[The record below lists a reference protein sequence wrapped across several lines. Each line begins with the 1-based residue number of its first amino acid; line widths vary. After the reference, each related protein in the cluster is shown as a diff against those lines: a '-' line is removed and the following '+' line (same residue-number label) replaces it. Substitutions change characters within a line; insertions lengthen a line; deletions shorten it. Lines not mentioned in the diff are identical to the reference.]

1 MHNIRMN
8 AKIKNLKKI
17 TLTLFLALITMF
29 ILPLKAFAYVDWP
42 ENVNVLSE
50 GAILMDAD
58 SGAVIY
64 GKNMHEH
71 YYPASITKILTAL
84 IVVENCNLDD
94 TVTFSRNA
102 VYNVESG
109 SSSAGID
116 VGDTL
121 TVRDCLYA
129 MLLQSAN
136 EAANALAEHTAGSID
151 AFAKM
156 MNDKAA
162 SLGCKDS
169 HFANPSGLNDPEH
182 YTSAYDYA
190 LISRAA
196 FKNPTVTEID
206 SATYYNLPPTSRVP
220 TGQTL
225 YSHHSMLRKN
235 SGNYY
240 KNAICGKTGYTTLA
254 GNTLVTYART
264 DKIGLITVVLNGN
277 KTHYIDTQSLLDFG
291 FANFKDIKLKS
302 SSIGTSFKSN
312 LTLIP
317 NFNEYTIEPDD
328 NASVTL
334 PNDAD
339 IADVASTMDFE
350 QTSGLSANALCKI
363 DYTYNGRPIGSV
375 DILANKNAN
384 YETVANKMTS
394 EIASTSPNDPNHTN
408 TVNNKTQSFSNVM
421 LSISK
426 KSIIIVSG
434 TIGLILLLIIIISV
448 RVHIAKKKN
457 DLSDREIRIYGLLK
471 NGWSASDCGISE
483 DEAKYIIEKH

>member
-196 FKNPTVTEID
+196 FKNPTVPEI
-206 SATYYNLPPTSRVP
+206 
-220 TGQTL
+220 
-225 YSHHSMLRKN
+225 
-235 SGNYY
+235 
-240 KNAICGKTGYTTLA
+240 
-254 GNTLVTYART
+254 
-264 DKIGLITVVLNGN
+264 
-277 KTHYIDTQSLLDFG
+277 
-291 FANFKDIKLKS
+291 
-302 SSIGTSFKSN
+302 
-312 LTLIP
+312 
-317 NFNEYTIEPDD
+317 
-328 NASVTL
+328 
-334 PNDAD
+334 
-339 IADVASTMDFE
+339 
-350 QTSGLSANALCKI
+350 
-363 DYTYNGRPIGSV
+363 
-375 DILANKNAN
+375 
-384 YETVANKMTS
+384 
-394 EIASTSPNDPNHTN
+394 
-408 TVNNKTQSFSNVM
+408 
-421 LSISK
+421 
-426 KSIIIVSG
+426 
-434 TIGLILLLIIIISV
+434 
-448 RVHIAKKKN
+448 
-457 DLSDREIRIYGLLK
+457 
-471 NGWSASDCGISE
+471 
-483 DEAKYIIEKH
+483 

>member
-1 MHNIRMN
+1 M
-8 AKIKNLKKI
+8 
-17 TLTLFLALITMF
+17 
-29 ILPLKAFAYVDWP
+29 
-42 ENVNVLSE
+42 
-50 GAILMDAD
+50 
-58 SGAVIY
+58 
-64 GKNMHEH
+64 
-71 YYPASITKILTAL
+71 
-84 IVVENCNLDD
+84 
-94 TVTFSRNA
+94 
-102 VYNVESG
+102 
-109 SSSAGID
+109 
-116 VGDTL
+116 
-121 TVRDCLYA
+121 
-129 MLLQSAN
+129 
-136 EAANALAEHTAGSID
+136 
-151 AFAKM
+151 
-156 MNDKAA
+156 
-162 SLGCKDS
+162 
-169 HFANPSGLNDPEH
+169 
-182 YTSAYDYA
+182 
-190 LISRAA
+190 
-196 FKNPTVTEID
+196 
-206 SATYYNLPPTSRVP
+206 
-220 TGQTL
+220 
-225 YSHHSMLRKN
+225 
-235 SGNYY
+235 
-240 KNAICGKTGYTTLA
+240 
-254 GNTLVTYART
+254 TYART

-394 EIASTSPNDPNHTN
+394 EIASTSPNDPNQTN

>member
-8 AKIKNLKKI
+8 AKIKNLKK
-17 TLTLFLALITMF
+17 LTLILFLTLITIF
-29 ILPLKAFAYVDWP
+29 GIPINAFAYVDWP

-71 YYPASITKILTAL
+71 YYPASITKLLTAL

-94 TVTFSRNA
+94 TVTFSKNA
-102 VYNVESG
+102 VYNVEPG

-116 VGDTL
+116 AGDTL

-136 EAANALAEHTAGSID
+136 EAANALAEHTAGSIE

-156 MNDKAA
+156 MNDRAA

-169 HFANPSGLNDPEH
+169 HFANPSGLNNPEH

-240 KNAICGKTGYTTLA
+240 QNAICGKTGYTTLA

-277 KTHYIDTQSLLDFG
+277 KTHYVDTQSLLDFG
-291 FANFKDIKLKS
+291 FANFKNVKLKS
-302 SSIGTSFKSN
+302 SDIGTNFKSN
-312 LTLIP
+312 LALIP
-317 NFNEYTIEPDD
+317 NFNEYNIEPDD
-328 NASVTL
+328 NASITL
-334 PNDAD
+334 PNDAS
-339 IADVASTMDFE
+339 VSEVESTMDFE
-350 QTSGLSANALCKI
+350 QSESTTANTLCRI
-363 DYTYNGRPIGSV
+363 DYKYNGRPVGSV
-375 DILANKNAN
+375 DIIAKKNAS
-384 YETVANKMTS
+384 YETSSNTNTGEV
-394 EIASTSPNDPNHTN
+394 ASTSAGNSNPTSTAN
-408 TVNNKTQSFSNVM
+408 TGTQGFSHVM

-426 KSIIIVSG
+426 KNMIIGGGIAG
-434 TIGLILLLIIIISV
+434 IILLLIIIISI
-448 RVHIAKKKN
+448 RVYLAKKKS
-457 DLSDREIRIYGLLK
+457 DLSDRELRIYGLLK
-471 NGWSASDCGISE
+471 NGWSATDCGISE

>member
-8 AKIKNLKKI
+8 AKIKNLKK
-17 TLTLFLALITMF
+17 LTLILFLTLITVFSM
-29 ILPLKAFAYVDWP
+29 PMNTFAYVDWP

-71 YYPASITKILTAL
+71 YYPASITKLLTAL

-94 TVTFSRNA
+94 TVTFSKNA
-102 VYNVESG
+102 VYNVEPG

-116 VGDTL
+116 AGDTL

-136 EAANALAEHTAGSID
+136 EAANALAEHTAGSIE

-169 HFANPSGLNDPEH
+169 HFANPSGLNNPEH

-240 KNAICGKTGYTTLA
+240 QNAICGKTGYTTLA

-277 KTHYIDTQSLLDFG
+277 KTHYVDTQSLLDFG
-291 FANFKDIKLKS
+291 FANFKNVKLKS
-302 SSIGTSFKSN
+302 SDIGTNFKSN
-312 LTLIP
+312 LALIP

-328 NASVTL
+328 NASITL

-339 IADVASTMDFE
+339 VSEVESAMDFE
-350 QTSGLSANALCKI
+350 QSESPTANSLCKI
-363 DYTYNGRPIGSV
+363 DYKYNGRPVGSV
-375 DILANKNAN
+375 DIIAKKNAS
-384 YETVANKMTS
+384 YEANTNNNTG
-394 EIASTSPNDPNHTN
+394 EVASTAAGNSNPTSTAN
-408 TVNNKTQSFSNVM
+408 TGTQGFSNVM

-426 KSIIIVSG
+426 KNMIIGGGIAG
-434 TIGLILLLIIIISV
+434 IILLLIIIISI
-448 RVHIAKKKN
+448 RVHLAKKKS
-457 DLSDREIRIYGLLK
+457 DLSDRELRIYGLLK
-471 NGWSASDCGISE
+471 NGWSATDCGISE